1 MSKLSLLDKLSL
13 FIDVAK
19 DSLWSV
25 LILLVLLVIVYLF
38 SKTDKKT
45 MKRNKIIYIG
55 FSLLMLVLLFI
66 FYFPYIGKIF
76 DNMMN
81 NLFIVIYF
89 PSLAVYFAAI
99 IATSIILWVS
109 LFSYKTSQLIKKLNL
124 VMYLIINYIFAL
136 LLYTINNNKLDIF
149 NSESIYTNKQ
159 ATALI
164 ELTSIIFVVWII
176 FLVVYKIVLT
186 YLRRDYRPEVKKVIV
201 RKEVKKLPENYLN
214 IEIPDM
220 VYGNIS
226 KPKKEEKNYSYTN
239 APSIVYGNNN
249 KPQKEEK
256 NYSYTIAPS
265 MVYGNVSKEKP
276 YVEIAAPE
284 VVYGT
289 IPKKYNL
296 DNKTKVYEDMLTLED
311 YKLLLKLLKEQK
323 TKKETKE
330 VKQPNFTDLEN
341 LFRSIK

>member
-25 LILLVLLVIVYLF
+25 LILLILIVLVYLF

-55 FSLLMLVLLFI
+55 FSLLVLIILLI
-66 FYFPYIGKIF
+66 IYLPSIGKVF

-99 IATSIILWVS
+99 IVTSIILWVS
-109 LFSYKTSQLIKKLNL
+109 LFSYKTSEIIKRLNL
-124 VMYLIINYIFAL
+124 VIYLIINYLFAL
-136 LLYTINNNKLDIF
+136 LLYVINNNKLDIF
-149 NSESIYTNKQ
+149 STESIYSNKQ

-164 ELTSIIFVVWII
+164 ELTSIIFVVWVV
-176 FLVVYKIVLT
+176 FLMIYKLVLI
-186 YLRRDYRPEVKKVIV
+186 YLRRDYREPVKKVV
-201 RKEVKKLPENYLN
+201 VKKEVKKLPKNYLN
-214 IEIPDM
+214 IEVPSM

-226 KPKKEEKNYSYTN
+226 KPVKEEKNYSYTN
-239 APSIVYGNNN
+239 APS
-249 KPQKEEK
+249 
-256 NYSYTIAPS
+256 
-265 MVYGNVSKEKP
+265 MVYGKLSTSKIKP
-276 YVEIAAPE
+276 YIEIDAPK

-289 IPKKYNL
+289 IPKKYSI

-323 TKKETKE
+323 KKEE
-330 VKQPNFTDLEN
+330 VNQPNFTELEN
-341 LFRSIK
+341 LFRSIR

>member
-25 LILLVLLVIVYLF
+25 LILLILIGLVYLF

-45 MKRNKIIYIG
+45 MKINKIIYIG
-55 FSLLMLVLLFI
+55 FSLLVLIILFI
-66 FYFPYIGKIF
+66 VYLPSIGKVF

-89 PSLAVYFAAI
+89 PNLAVYFAAI

-109 LFSYKTSQLIKKLNL
+109 LFSYKTSELIKRLNL
-124 VMYLIINYIFAL
+124 VMYLIINYLFAL
-136 LLYTINNNKLDIF
+136 VLYVINTKKLDIF
-149 NSESIYTNKQ
+149 STESIYSNRE

-164 ELTSIIFVVWII
+164 ELTSIIFVVWIL
-176 FLVVYKIVLT
+176 FLIIYKLVLT
-186 YLRRDYRPEVKKVIV
+186 YIRRDYRPQVKKVIKV
-201 RKEVKKLPENYLN
+201 VKKLPENYKN
-214 IEIPDM
+214 VEIPNI
-220 VYGNIS
+220 VYGNIPQS
-226 KPKKEEKNYSYTN
+226 KVVEKHLPKNYLSID
-239 APSIVYGNNN
+239 APKVVYGNNS
-249 KPQKEEK
+249 K
-256 NYSYTIAPS
+256 T
-265 MVYGNVSKEKP
+265 KEKP
-276 YVEIAAPE
+276 YIEITAPK

-289 IPKKYNL
+289 IPKRITL

-323 TKKETKE
+323 KKEVKEE
-330 VKQPNFTDLEN
+330 VKQPDFTELEN
-341 LFRSIK
+341 LFRSIR

>member
-25 LILLVLLVIVYLF
+25 LILLILIVLVYLF

-55 FSLLMLVLLFI
+55 FSLLVLIILLI
-66 FYFPYIGKIF
+66 IYLPSIGKVF

-99 IATSIILWVS
+99 IVTSIILWVS
-109 LFSYKTSQLIKKLNL
+109 LFSYKTSEIIKRLNL
-124 VMYLIINYIFAL
+124 VIYLIINYLFAL
-136 LLYTINNNKLDIF
+136 LLYVINNNKLDIF
-149 NSESIYTNKQ
+149 STESIYTNKQ

-164 ELTSIIFVVWII
+164 ELTSIIFVVWVV
-176 FLVVYKIVLT
+176 FLMIYKLVLI
-186 YLRRDYRPEVKKVIV
+186 YLRRDYREPVKKVV
-201 RKEVKKLPENYLN
+201 VKKEVKKLPKNYLN
-214 IEIPDM
+214 IEVPSM

-226 KPKKEEKNYSYTN
+226 KPIKEEKNYSYTN
-239 APSIVYGNNN
+239 APS
-249 KPQKEEK
+249 
-256 NYSYTIAPS
+256 
-265 MVYGNVSKEKP
+265 MVYGKLSRSKIKP
-276 YVEIAAPE
+276 YIEIDAPK

-289 IPKKYNL
+289 IPKKYSI

-323 TKKETKE
+323 KKE
-330 VKQPNFTDLEN
+330 VKEELNQPNFTELEN
-341 LFRSIK
+341 LFRSIR

>member
-25 LILLVLLVIVYLF
+25 LILIILIVLVYLF

-45 MKRNKIIYIG
+45 MKRNKLIYIG
-55 FSLLMLVLLFI
+55 FSLLVLIILFI
-66 FYFPYIGKIF
+66 CYLPSIGKIF

-99 IATSIILWVS
+99 ITTSIILWIS
-109 LFSYKTSQLIKKLNL
+109 LFNNKTSELIKRLNL
-124 VMYLIINYIFAL
+124 IMYLIINYLFAL
-136 LLYTINNNKLDIF
+136 LIYVINNKKLNIF
-149 NSESIYTNKQ
+149 STESIYSNKQ

-164 ELTSIIFVVWII
+164 ELTSIIFVVWIL
-176 FLVVYKIVLT
+176 FLVIYKLILM
-186 YLRRDYRPEVKKVIV
+186 YLRKDSKQEVKKVIV
-201 RKEVKKLPENYLN
+201 TKEIKKMPENYMN
-214 IEIPDM
+214 IEVPSMVYGNINKPKQEEKNYTYTNAPSM

-226 KPKKEEKNYSYTN
+226 K
-239 APSIVYGNNN
+239 V
-249 KPQKEEK
+249 
-256 NYSYTIAPS
+256 
-265 MVYGNVSKEKP
+265 KP
-276 YVEIAAPE
+276 YIEIDAPK

-289 IPKKYNL
+289 IPKKYSI

-311 YKLLLKLLKEQK
+311 YKLLLKLLKES
-323 TKKETKE
+323 KKEKVKKE
-330 VKQPNFTDLEN
+330 VIQPNFTELEN

>member
-25 LILLVLLVIVYLF
+25 LILLILIVLVYLF

-55 FSLLMLVLLFI
+55 FSLLVLIILLI
-66 FYFPYIGKIF
+66 IYLPSIGKVF

-99 IATSIILWVS
+99 IVTSIILWVS
-109 LFSYKTSQLIKKLNL
+109 LFSYKTSEIIKRLNL
-124 VMYLIINYIFAL
+124 VIYLIINYLFAL
-136 LLYTINNNKLDIF
+136 LLYVINNNKLDIF
-149 NSESIYTNKQ
+149 STESIYTNKQ

-164 ELTSIIFVVWII
+164 ELTSIIFVVWVV
-176 FLVVYKIVLT
+176 FLMIYKLVLI
-186 YLRRDYRPEVKKVIV
+186 YLRRDYREPVKKVV
-201 RKEVKKLPENYLN
+201 VKKEVKKLPKNYLN
-214 IEIPDM
+214 IEVPSM

-226 KPKKEEKNYSYTN
+226 KPVKEEKNYSYTN
-239 APSIVYGNNN
+239 APS
-249 KPQKEEK
+249 
-256 NYSYTIAPS
+256 
-265 MVYGNVSKEKP
+265 MVYGKLSTSKIKP
-276 YVEIAAPE
+276 YIEIDAPK

-289 IPKKYNL
+289 IPKKYSIN
-296 DNKTKVYEDMLTLED
+296 NKTKVYEDMLTLED

-323 TKKETKE
+323 KKEENEE
-330 VKQPNFTDLEN
+330 VNQPNFTELEN
-341 LFRSIK
+341 LFRSIR

>member
-25 LILLVLLVIVYLF
+25 LILLILIVLVYLF

-55 FSLLMLVLLFI
+55 FSLLVLIILLI
-66 FYFPYIGKIF
+66 IYLPSIGKVF

-99 IATSIILWVS
+99 IVTSIILWVS
-109 LFSYKTSQLIKKLNL
+109 LFSYKTSEIIKRLNL
-124 VMYLIINYIFAL
+124 VIYLIINYLFAL
-136 LLYTINNNKLDIF
+136 LLYVINNNKLDIF
-149 NSESIYTNKQ
+149 STESIYTNKQ

-164 ELTSIIFVVWII
+164 ELTSIIFVVWVV
-176 FLVVYKIVLT
+176 FLMIYKLVLI
-186 YLRRDYRPEVKKVIV
+186 YLRRDYREPVKKVV
-201 RKEVKKLPENYLN
+201 VKKEVKKLPKNYLN
-214 IEIPDM
+214 IEVPSM

-226 KPKKEEKNYSYTN
+226 KPVKEEKNYSYTN
-239 APSIVYGNNN
+239 APS
-249 KPQKEEK
+249 
-256 NYSYTIAPS
+256 
-265 MVYGNVSKEKP
+265 MVYGKLSTSKIKP
-276 YVEIAAPE
+276 YIEIDAPK

-289 IPKKYNL
+289 IPKKYSIN
-296 DNKTKVYEDMLTLED
+296 NKTKVYEDMLTLED

-323 TKKETKE
+323 KKEE
-330 VKQPNFTDLEN
+330 VNQPNFTELEN
-341 LFRSIK
+341 LFRSIR

>member
-25 LILLVLLVIVYLF
+25 LILLILIVIVYLF

-55 FSLLMLVLLFI
+55 FSLLVLILLFI
-66 FYFPYIGKIF
+66 FYFPSIGKIF

-89 PSLAVYFAAI
+89 PNLAVYFAAI
-99 IATSIILWVS
+99 IATSIILWIS
-109 LFSYKTSQLIKKLNL
+109 LFNYKTSQIIKRVNL
-124 VMYLIINYIFAL
+124 VMYLIINYLFAL
-136 LLYTINNNKLDIF
+136 VLYTINNNKLDIF
-149 NSESIYTNKQ
+149 NTESIYTNKQ

-164 ELTSIIFVVWII
+164 ELTSILFVVWII
-176 FLVVYKIVLT
+176 FLIVYKLVLI
-186 YLRRDYRPEVKKVIV
+186 YLRRDYRPQVKKVLV
-201 RKEVKKLPENYLN
+201 KKEVKKLPENYIN
-214 IEIPDM
+214 IEVPNM

-226 KPKKEEKNYSYTN
+226 KPKKEEKNYTYTN
-239 APSIVYGNNN
+239 
-249 KPQKEEK
+249 
-256 NYSYTIAPS
+256 APS
-265 MVYGNVSKEKP
+265 MVYGNVKVKP
-276 YVEIAAPE
+276 YIEIEAPK

-289 IPKKYNL
+289 IPKKYSI

-323 TKKETKE
+323 TKKTKE
-330 VKQPNFTDLEN
+330 EVNRSNFTELEN
-341 LFRSIK
+341 LFRGIR